1 MYLYSTFFFFMLG
14 GVEALLMRL
23 QLAVPDNTL
32 VDAARP
38 TTGSSRCTA
47 RR

>member
-1 MYLYSTFFFFMLG
+1 MYLVTTFVFFVLG

-23 QLAVPDNTL
+23 QLGAPNNTL
-32 VDAARP
+32 LYAADVQR
-38 TTGSSRCTA
+38 SCSRCTA